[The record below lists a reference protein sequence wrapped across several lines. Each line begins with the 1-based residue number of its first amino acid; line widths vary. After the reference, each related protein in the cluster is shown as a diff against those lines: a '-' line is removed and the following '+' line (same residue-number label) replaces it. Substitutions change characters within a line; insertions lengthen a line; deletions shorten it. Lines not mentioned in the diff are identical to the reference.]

1 MLMIRLQRFGKKS
14 QPVFRMVVTD
24 SHNSAKS
31 GRFLEI
37 LGFYNPYTK
46 ERNVNGERAL
56 HWISHGA
63 QVSGTAHK
71 LLIREGILKGKK
83 IDVAPKRKVAPVE
96 AGVAPAGLP
105 AESSAQAGEVADTP
119 VAKGETQES
128 APVVESVA
136 QGEVASAGQ
145 PA

>member
-1 MLMIRLQRFGKKS
+1 MIRLQRFGKKS
-14 QPVFRMVVTD
+14 QPTFRMVVTD

-46 ERNVNGERAL
+46 ERKVNGERAI

-63 QVSGTAHK
+63 QVSGTAHN
-71 LLIREGILKGKK
+71 LLISEGIIKGKK
-83 IDVAPKRKVAPVE
+83 IDVAPKRKAVQAE
-96 AGVAPAGLP
+96 AGA
-105 AESSAQAGEVADTP
+105 AQAGDAAGSVEQ
-119 VAKGETQES
+119 KIETQES
-128 APVVESVA
+128 APA
-136 QGEVASAGQ
+136 PEVALEEVKPVEE